1 MSWMNKISK
10 KTKNVIN
17 ASKKFPMGQIR
28 MDKDLKMGLF
38 VFVILIIFGLLIRNL
53 ISEFVEK
60 TLVFLLL
67 YILVF
72 LITHNVLISFV
83 IGVVLYWI
91 VNSMRN
97 VMKKHEAF
105 ENQKKEG
112 DDEKIDLKDL
122 AKNEKTNKNIEE
134 IPVTE
139 KETKDLDMN
148 KASADIQ
155 KLVEK
160 LQGGIALKEEDK
172 KETPKL
178 NKDFRNTK
186 YTEEKNSPLKQAQ
199 IETYELMDT
208 ISNLENTLKTLS
220 PVLNEGKK
228 IMDMFES
235 FQLDKN

>member
-1 MSWMNKISK
+1 MNKISK

-17 ASKKFPMGQIR
+17 ASKKFPIGQIR

-38 VFVILIIFGLLIRNL
+38 VFIILIILALLIRNL

-60 TLVFLLL
+60 TLIFALLF
-67 YILVF
+67 IIVF

-83 IGVVLYWI
+83 IGVVLYLI

-112 DDEKIDLKDL
+112 DDEKIDLKEL
-122 AKNEKTNKNIEE
+122 AKNEKTDKNIEE
-134 IPVTE
+134 TSVTE
-139 KETKDLDMN
+139 KETKDMDLN

-155 KLVEK
+155 KLVQK

-172 KETPKL
+172 KETSKL

-208 ISNLENTLKTLS
+208 ISNLENTIKTLS

>member
-122 AKNEKTNKNIEE
+122 AKNEKTDKNIEE
-134 IPVTE
+134 TPVTE
-139 KETKDLDMN
+139 KETKDMDMN

>member
-17 ASKKFPMGQIR
+17 ASKKFPIGQIR

-122 AKNEKTNKNIEE
+122 AKNEKTDKNIEE
-134 IPVTE
+134 TPVTE
-139 KETKDLDMN
+139 KETKDMDMN

-208 ISNLENTLKTLS
+208 ISNLENTIKTLS

>member
-1 MSWMNKISK
+1 MNKISK

-17 ASKKFPMGQIR
+17 ASKKFPIGQIR

-122 AKNEKTNKNIEE
+122 AKNEKTDKNIEE
-134 IPVTE
+134 TPVTE
-139 KETKDLDMN
+139 KETKDMDMN

-208 ISNLENTLKTLS
+208 ISNLENTIKTLS

>member
-1 MSWMNKISK
+1 MNKISK
-10 KTKNVIN
+10 KTKNVIS

>member
-1 MSWMNKISK
+1 MNKISK

-122 AKNEKTNKNIEE
+122 AKNEKTDKNIEE
-134 IPVTE
+134 TPVTE
-139 KETKDLDMN
+139 KETKDMDMN

-160 LQGGIALKEEDK
+160 LQGGFALKEEDK

>member
-1 MSWMNKISK
+1 MNKISK

-122 AKNEKTNKNIEE
+122 AKNEKTDKNIEE
-134 IPVTE
+134 TPVTE
-139 KETKDLDMN
+139 KETKDMDMN

>member
-1 MSWMNKISK
+1 MNKISK

>member
-1 MSWMNKISK
+1 MNKISK

-17 ASKKFPMGQIR
+17 ASKKFPIGQIR

-122 AKNEKTNKNIEE
+122 AKNEKTDKNIEE
-134 IPVTE
+134 TPVTE

-186 YTEEKNSPLKQAQ
+186 YTEEKNTPLKQAQ